1 MLAHVMAGDADRD
14 LRSADDWSFAA
25 QSRRSYFEQHVVFA
39 AVMADAAMLDV
50 VIGADGEYGDVRD
63 GGAGGA

>member
-1 MLAHVMAGDADRD
+1 M
-14 LRSADDWSFAA
+14 
-25 QSRRSYFEQHVVFA
+25 VFA

-63 GGAGGA
+63 GGAVGA